1 MDPLGEGER
10 TWDWE
15 EGVFAE
21 AMPIDIVYEVL
32 HLQKRRRISGQG
44 NPIHY
49 CKIIFSDNPSFL
61 RMG

>member
-21 AMPIDIVYEVL
+21 AMAPIDIVYEVL
-32 HLQKRRRISGQG
+32 HLQKRRRIGGQG

-49 CKIIFSDNPSFL
+49 YKTIF
-61 RMG
+61 